1 MTTGWGAWMHSNML
15 AMVKLPDNAVVT
27 PKVCLTGSSSTCIS
41 SAVPD
46 GAKPRPGNRP
56 GVSTRVGLHAY
67 GQ

>member
-1 MTTGWGAWMHSNML
+1 MHSNML